1 MHQKYRSGEP
11 RTNQSASGSGTGSE
25 NSGNQ
30 TGSDT
35 ENSGK
40 PDSGENTASPESTAN
55 LVDETKTKLTEMNS
69 LGWWLPIVYEEGYT
83 TENTVVT
90 VDGVDVTSALT
101 KVTDDGSIGKL
112 ALQRTPGT
120 IRISSTED
128 ADKYETIALS
138 EATTETENTDANDK
152 TEDGA
157 CKLRTGRHHE
167 GR

>member
-101 KVTDDGSIGKL
+101 KAL
-112 ALQRTPGT
+112 ANSHCSARRGRSASAVQKMP
-120 IRISSTED
+120 ISTRRS
-128 ADKYETIALS
+128 L
-138 EATTETENTDANDK
+138 
-152 TEDGA
+152 
-157 CKLRTGRHHE
+157 
-167 GR
+167 

>member
-120 IRISSTED
+120 IRIRSTED

-138 EATTETENTDANDK
+138 
-152 TEDGA
+152 
-157 CKLRTGRHHE
+157 
-167 GR
+167 

>member
-40 PDSGENTASPESTAN
+40 PDSGEDTASPESTAN
-55 LVDETKTKLTEMNS
+55 LVDETKTKL
-69 LGWWLPIVYEEGYT
+69 
-83 TENTVVT
+83 
-90 VDGVDVTSALT
+90 
-101 KVTDDGSIGKL
+101 
-112 ALQRTPGT
+112 
-120 IRISSTED
+120 
-128 ADKYETIALS
+128 
-138 EATTETENTDANDK
+138 TDANDK